1 MKIIDSHTGGEPTR
15 TIVSGLDT
23 PRGAKATRDFLENE
37 ADWVRTTLINEPRGF
52 DAIVGA
58 CLCEPEDSTCIT
70 GVVFFNNLSCLHSC
84 LHGTIGIVET
94 LAYLDRIKPGEHH
107 IETPVGIVT
116 ALLAED
122 HSITVKNIP
131 SYRFAEDVRVTL
143 PDGREIAGNISW
155 GGNWFFL
162 ISNQGPEIRAQ
173 NIAALTDFTKTVRD
187 ALHTQNITGE
197 NGAEIDHIECF
208 SSPQP
213 GINADSQNFV
223 LCPGSAYDRS
233 PCGTGT
239 SAKIACLAASGE
251 LTEGGIWH
259 QASIIGSVFEGSF
272 ESIPD
277 SDKIIPIVTGRAF
290 ITAETTIIIHPN
302 DPFKHGIS
310 NPSPQIGF

>member
-1 MKIIDSHTGGEPTR
+1 
-15 TIVSGLDT
+15 
-23 PRGAKATRDFLENE
+23 
-37 ADWVRTTLINEPRGF
+37 
-52 DAIVGA
+52 
-58 CLCEPEDSTCIT
+58 
-70 GVVFFNNLSCLHSC
+70 
-84 LHGTIGIVET
+84 
-94 LAYLDRIKPGEHH
+94 
-107 IETPVGIVT
+107 
-116 ALLAED
+116 
-122 HSITVKNIP
+122 
-131 SYRFAEDVRVTL
+131 VTL

-208 SSPQP
+208 ASPQP

-290 ITAETTIIIHPN
+290 ITGETTIIIHPN

-310 NPSPQIGF
+310 NRSPQIGF